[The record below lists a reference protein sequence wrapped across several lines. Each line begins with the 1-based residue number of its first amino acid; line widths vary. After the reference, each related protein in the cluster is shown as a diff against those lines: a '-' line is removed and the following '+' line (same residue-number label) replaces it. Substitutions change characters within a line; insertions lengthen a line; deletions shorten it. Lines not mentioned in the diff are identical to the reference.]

1 MYINICLG
9 DTLFKK
15 NIYMENNTLQPESVV
30 PQGKTILGLNV
41 ELIWGLVGVLFFI
54 VGDGLEQAW
63 ISPFLV
69 DRGMTI
75 EDSATLISIYGI
87 AVAIGAWFSG
97 VLAEAWGP
105 KKTMLVGAGL
115 WIVGQLLFL
124 LIALPQMS
132 FSIMIPTYC
141 IRGFGYPLFC
151 YSYLVWITYKNNPK
165 TLATAVGWFFVAF
178 TGGLY
183 VVSNLFASF
192 MLPIIGSIGLLWSAL
207 GWVLIGVVIVSITVR
222 GSIHG
227 NIGAKEQIKILMS
240 GITIIK
246 KNPRVGVGGLVR
258 LINGTSQFALP
269 VFYPLFLSQYNINT
283 EQWLQIWAFVF
294 FVNIFFNIIWGIV
307 GDKIGWGK
315 AVQIFGGL
323 GCGSILLLMAFAPPF
338 FHGNFVAMMAVG
350 ALYGAFIAGFAPLTA
365 LVPSLEPKYKGATIT
380 MINLGAGLSSFV
392 GPFIVAVGI
401 SKLGAQG
408 ILIFFTCLYY
418 FSIIL
423 MNYVKKPEV
432 ERRKAAKLSS

>member
-1 MYINICLG
+1 
-9 DTLFKK
+9 
-15 NIYMENNTLQPESVV
+15 MENNNLQPQSVSS
-30 PQGKTILGLNV
+30 GKTILGLNV

-63 ISPFLV
+63 ISPFLIEK
-69 DRGMTI
+69 GMVI
-75 EDSATLISIYGI
+75 EETATLISIYGI
-87 AVAIGAWFSG
+87 AVAVGAWFSG

-105 KKTMLVGAGL
+105 RKTMLAGAIL

-124 LIALPQMS
+124 LVALPTMS
-132 FSIMIPTYC
+132 FTIMIPTYC
-141 IRGFGYPLFC
+141 VRGFGYPLFC

-192 MLPIIGSIGLLWSAL
+192 MMPIIGSVGLLWSAL
-207 GWVLIGVVIVSITVR
+207 VWVLIGVTIIILTVR
-222 GSIHG
+222 GTIHG
-227 NIGAKEQIKILMS
+227 NIGAKEQFKILLS

-258 LINGTSQFALP
+258 LINGTSQFAMP
-269 VFYPLFLSQYNINT
+269 VFYPLFLSQYGIST
-283 EQWLQIWAFVF
+283 EQWLQIWALVF

-315 AVQIFGGL
+315 AVQIFGGF

-338 FHGNFVAMMAVG
+338 FNGNFAAMMIVG

-365 LVPSLEPKYKGATIT
+365 LVPSLEPTYKGATIT

-392 GPFIVAVGI
+392 GPLVVAIGI
-401 SKLGAQG
+401 NKLGAQG
-408 ILIFFTCLYY
+408 ILIFFTCFYY
-418 FSIIL
+418 FSILL

-432 ERRKAAKLSS
+432 ERRKAQKKAELNGTPVVETEL

>member
-1 MYINICLG
+1 ME
-9 DTLFKK
+9 K
-15 NIYMENNTLQPESVV
+15 NSSYTTVQSS
-30 PQGKTILGLNV
+30 GKTVLGLNV
-41 ELIWGLVGVLFFI
+41 DLIWGLVGVLFFI

-63 ISPFLV
+63 ISPFLI
-69 DRGMTI
+69 DKGMVVEET
-75 EDSATLISIYGI
+75 ATLISIYGI

-105 KKTMLVGAGL
+105 RKTMLVGALL

-124 LIALPQMS
+124 LVALPTMS
-132 FSIMIPTYC
+132 FAIMIPTYC
-141 IRGFGYPLFC
+141 VRGFGYPLFC
-151 YSYLVWITYKNNPK
+151 YSYLVWITYKNKPE

-192 MLPIIGSIGLLWSAL
+192 MMPIIGSIGLLWSAL
-207 GWVLIGVVIVSITVR
+207 IWVLIGVVIICVAVK

-227 NIGAKEQIKILMS
+227 NIGYKEQLKILLS

-258 LINGTSQFALP
+258 LINGTSQFAMP
-269 VFYPLFLSQYNINT
+269 VFYPLFLSQYGIST
-283 EQWLQIWAFVF
+283 EQWLQIWALVF
-294 FVNIFFNIIWGIV
+294 FVNIFFNIFWGIV

-315 AVQIFGGL
+315 AVQIFGGF
-323 GCGSILLLMAFAPPF
+323 GCGTVLLLMAFAPPF
-338 FHGNFVAMMAVG
+338 FEGNFIAMMVVG

-365 LVPSLEPKYKGATIT
+365 LVPSLEPEYKGATIT

-392 GPFIVAVGI
+392 GPLIVALGI
-401 SKLGAQG
+401 AQLKAQG
-408 ILIFFTCLYY
+408 ILIFLAVLYY
-418 FSIIL
+418 LSIIL

-432 ERRKAAKLSS
+432 ERRRAAKLNQVNVKI